1 MTFFLSNSL
10 ITFFFFSSKNDVIM
24 VTGTM
29 TLLYVMYDLLSV
41 VMRLDNAKNQQ
52 LSSSSMLIDD
62 GVRFVSESNL

>member
-10 ITFFFFSSKNDVIM
+10 ITFFFFPSKNDVIM

-41 VMRLDNAKNQQ
+41 VMRLDDAKNQQ